1 MQGIL
6 STKEYDTKNNQ
17 IRKNNVKLDLREE
30 KKHTHTKTH
39 SKQPKRKKPRAK
51 ENRFATST
59 YNLDD
64 MERNS
69 RVYGKKNIKK
79 AK

>member
-17 IRKNNVKLDLREE
+17 IRKNNVKLDLG
-30 KKHTHTKTH
+30 KKKNKHTKTH
-39 SKQPKRKKPRAK
+39 SKQPKRKKPRA
-51 ENRFATST
+51 EDNRFATST
-59 YNLDD
+59 DNLDD

-69 RVYGKKNIKK
+69 KVYGKKNIKK
-79 AK
+79 AR